1 MSMRA
6 GGDSNRRLDIEI
18 GTQHIGRA
26 VEQQAGPQFNFLVGP
41 FFNRDNGQRL
51 AFTSAFER
59 HCLFPALNGLA
70 SVLSTNFSVRKT
82 PVPFDQI

>member
-26 VEQQAGPQFNFLVGP
+26 VEQQAGTQFNFLVGP

-51 AFTSAFER
+51 AFTSAFR
-59 HCLFPALNGLA
+59 TTLP
-70 SVLSTNFSVRKT
+70 LSRFECSGICCK
-82 PVPFDQI
+82 

>member
-51 AFTSAFER
+51 AFTSAF
-59 HCLFPALNGLA
+59 
-70 SVLSTNFSVRKT
+70 
-82 PVPFDQI
+82 

>member
-26 VEQQAGPQFNFLVGP
+26 VEQQAGTQFNFLVGP
-41 FFNRDNGQRL
+41 FFNRDNGL
-51 AFTSAFER
+51 EME
-59 HCLFPALNGLA
+59 N
-70 SVLSTNFSVRKT
+70 VLSNIKPSLIKYGIEINSYLTE
-82 PVPFDQI
+82 QCWYQ